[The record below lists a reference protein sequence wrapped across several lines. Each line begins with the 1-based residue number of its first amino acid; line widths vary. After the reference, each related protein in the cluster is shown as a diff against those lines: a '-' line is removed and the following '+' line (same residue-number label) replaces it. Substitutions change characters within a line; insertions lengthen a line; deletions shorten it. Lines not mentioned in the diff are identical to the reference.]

1 MMSVVFLLLTIL
13 DLLLWAV
20 IISAIMSWLIAFEV
34 INTHNKFV
42 YMIYD
47 FLSRVTQPLLNP
59 IRRFMPNLGGID
71 ISPIILILL
80 IYFLQS
86 LIAEYLL

>member
-1 MMSVVFLLLTIL
+1 MSVVFLLLTIL